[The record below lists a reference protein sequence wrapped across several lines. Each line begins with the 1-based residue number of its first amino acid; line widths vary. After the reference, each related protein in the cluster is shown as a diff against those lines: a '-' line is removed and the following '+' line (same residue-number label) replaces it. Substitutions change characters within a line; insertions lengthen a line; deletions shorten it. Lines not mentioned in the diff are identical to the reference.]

1 MCVTTRHI
9 LALVLRKRFSL
20 SLSQKKIAVQAEC
33 DAAVVGGLRSIISKA
48 AETLS

>member
-1 MCVTTRHI
+1 MRYDKAHLGTGASEAV
-9 LALVLRKRFSL
+9 L
-20 SLSQKKIAVQAEC
+20 SLSPKKKIAVQAEC